1 MLISRFTKNSG
12 ALEDW
17 PSWHNCAGYGRIYM
31 TGEFSEHSVDAEDG
45 QHEHSN
51 GIFVVTTVFGNPV
64 IGVATD
70 YHGDVDEY
78 PIMLAVAEDTKN
90 DLLYWYD
97 DLQDFEQVEAVF
109 KRMVSYKTVSSNSSK
124 DDGAVDMLSNNE
136 FFYFV
141 IPQHITINPCIQ
153 LYRTTATL
161 YCVLSMVK
169 ILLILI
175 IFFHNVIL
183 Y

>member
-1 MLISRFTKNSG
+1 
-12 ALEDW
+12 
-17 PSWHNCAGYGRIYM
+17 M

-97 DLQDFEQVEAVF
+97 DLQDFDQVEAVF

-124 DDGAVDMLSNNE
+124 DDGEVDMRGARQGVLRYDPRNIVSSRLEGDWEVDTDLS
-136 FFYFV
+136 
-141 IPQHITINPCIQ
+141 
-153 LYRTTATL
+153 
-161 YCVLSMVK
+161 LSLNSDAWLELKEIM
-169 ILLILI
+169 
-175 IFFHNVIL
+175 
-183 Y
+183 

>member
-1 MLISRFTKNSG
+1 
-12 ALEDW
+12 
-17 PSWHNCAGYGRIYM
+17 M
-31 TGEFSEHSVDAEDG
+31 TGEFSEHSVDAEGG

-78 PIMLAVAEDTKN
+78 PIMLAVAEDTKD

-109 KRMVSYKTVSSNSSK
+109 KRKMSTEALPLNSSK
-124 DDGAVDMLSNNE
+124 DDGAVEMREARKIEYDPRNIVSSRLEGDWEVDTDLSLALNSE
-136 FFYFV
+136 AWLELKE
-141 IPQHITINPCIQ
+141 I
-153 LYRTTATL
+153 
-161 YCVLSMVK
+161 M
-169 ILLILI
+169 
-175 IFFHNVIL
+175 
-183 Y
+183 

>member
-1 MLISRFTKNSG
+1 
-12 ALEDW
+12 
-17 PSWHNCAGYGRIYM
+17 M

-78 PIMLAVAEDTKN
+78 PIMLAVAEDTKY

-97 DLQDFEQVEAVF
+97 DLQDFEQVEAASGEVTF
-109 KRMVSYKTVSSNSSK
+109 VLEDNGESDNFTSSFCVKT
-124 DDGAVDMLSNNE
+124 A
-136 FFYFV
+136 
-141 IPQHITINPCIQ
+141 I
-153 LYRTTATL
+153 
-161 YCVLSMVK
+161 
-169 ILLILI
+169 
-175 IFFHNVIL
+175 
-183 Y
+183 

>member
-1 MLISRFTKNSG
+1 
-12 ALEDW
+12 
-17 PSWHNCAGYGRIYM
+17 M

-109 KRMVSYKTVSSNSSK
+109 KRKMSTEALPLNSSK
-124 DDGAVDMLSNNE
+124 DDGRVEMREARKIEYDPRNIVSSRLEGDWEVDTDLSLALNSDAWLDLKE
-136 FFYFV
+136 
-141 IPQHITINPCIQ
+141 I
-153 LYRTTATL
+153 
-161 YCVLSMVK
+161 M
-169 ILLILI
+169 
-175 IFFHNVIL
+175 
-183 Y
+183 

>member
-31 TGEFSEHSVDAEDG
+31 TGEFSEHYVDAENG

-124 DDGAVDMLSNNE
+124 DDGAIDMRGARQGVSEYDPRNIVSSRLEGDWEVDTDLSLALNSDAWLGLKE
-136 FFYFV
+136 
-141 IPQHITINPCIQ
+141 I
-153 LYRTTATL
+153 
-161 YCVLSMVK
+161 M
-169 ILLILI
+169 
-175 IFFHNVIL
+175 
-183 Y
+183 

>member
-1 MLISRFTKNSG
+1 
-12 ALEDW
+12 
-17 PSWHNCAGYGRIYM
+17 M

-124 DDGAVDMLSNNE
+124 DDRAIDMRGARQGVLEYDPRNIVSSRLEGDWEVDTDLSLALNSDAWLGLKE
-136 FFYFV
+136 
-141 IPQHITINPCIQ
+141 I
-153 LYRTTATL
+153 
-161 YCVLSMVK
+161 M
-169 ILLILI
+169 
-175 IFFHNVIL
+175 
-183 Y
+183 

>member
-1 MLISRFTKNSG
+1 
-12 ALEDW
+12 
-17 PSWHNCAGYGRIYM
+17 M

-51 GIFVVTTVFGNPV
+51 GIFVVTTVFGTPV

-78 PIMLAVAEDTKN
+78 PIMLAVAEDTKD

-109 KRMVSYKTVSSNSSK
+109 KRKMSTEAFPSNSSK
-124 DDGAVDMLSNNE
+124 DDGKVEMREARKIEYDPRNIVSSRLEGDWEVDTDLSLALNSDAWLDLKE
-136 FFYFV
+136 
-141 IPQHITINPCIQ
+141 I
-153 LYRTTATL
+153 
-161 YCVLSMVK
+161 M
-169 ILLILI
+169 
-175 IFFHNVIL
+175 
-183 Y
+183 

>member
-1 MLISRFTKNSG
+1 
-12 ALEDW
+12 
-17 PSWHNCAGYGRIYM
+17 M

-78 PIMLAVAEDTKN
+78 PIMLAVAEDTKD

-109 KRMVSYKTVSSNSSK
+109 KRKVSTEAVPSNSSK
-124 DDGAVDMLSNNE
+124 DDGAVEMWEARKIEYDPRNIVSSRLEGDWEVDTDLS
-136 FFYFV
+136 
-141 IPQHITINPCIQ
+141 
-153 LYRTTATL
+153 LTL
-161 YCVLSMVK
+161 NSDAWLDLKEIM
-169 ILLILI
+169 
-175 IFFHNVIL
+175 
-183 Y
+183 

>member
-1 MLISRFTKNSG
+1 
-12 ALEDW
+12 
-17 PSWHNCAGYGRIYM
+17 M

-78 PIMLAVAEDTKN
+78 PIMLAVAEDTKD

-109 KRMVSYKTVSSNSSK
+109 KRKMSTEAVPSNSSK
-124 DDGAVDMLSNNE
+124 DDGAVEMWEARKIEYDPRNIVSSRLEGDWEVDTDLS
-136 FFYFV
+136 
-141 IPQHITINPCIQ
+141 
-153 LYRTTATL
+153 LTL
-161 YCVLSMVK
+161 NSDAWLDLKEIM
-169 ILLILI
+169 
-175 IFFHNVIL
+175 
-183 Y
+183 

>member
-1 MLISRFTKNSG
+1 
-12 ALEDW
+12 
-17 PSWHNCAGYGRIYM
+17 M

-109 KRMVSYKTVSSNSSK
+109 KRKMSTEALPLNSSK
-124 DDGAVDMLSNNE
+124 DDVTVEIREARMIEYDPRNIVSSRLEGDWEVDTDLSLALNSDAWLDLKE
-136 FFYFV
+136 
-141 IPQHITINPCIQ
+141 I
-153 LYRTTATL
+153 
-161 YCVLSMVK
+161 M
-169 ILLILI
+169 
-175 IFFHNVIL
+175 
-183 Y
+183 

>member
-1 MLISRFTKNSG
+1 
-12 ALEDW
+12 
-17 PSWHNCAGYGRIYM
+17 M

-64 IGVATD
+64 IGLATD
-70 YHGDVDEY
+70 YHGDIDEY

-109 KRMVSYKTVSSNSSK
+109 KRMMSTEALPLNSSK
-124 DDGAVDMLSNNE
+124 DDGTVEMRESRKIEYDPRNIVSSRLEGDWEVDTDLSLALNSDAWLDLKE
-136 FFYFV
+136 
-141 IPQHITINPCIQ
+141 I
-153 LYRTTATL
+153 
-161 YCVLSMVK
+161 M
-169 ILLILI
+169 
-175 IFFHNVIL
+175 
-183 Y
+183 

>member
-1 MLISRFTKNSG
+1 
-12 ALEDW
+12 
-17 PSWHNCAGYGRIYM
+17 M

-97 DLQDFEQVEAVF
+97 DLQDFDQVEAVF

-124 DDGAVDMLSNNE
+124 DDRAIDMRGARQGVLEYDPRNIVSSRLEGDWEVDTDLSLALNSDAWLGLKE
-136 FFYFV
+136 
-141 IPQHITINPCIQ
+141 I
-153 LYRTTATL
+153 
-161 YCVLSMVK
+161 M
-169 ILLILI
+169 
-175 IFFHNVIL
+175 
-183 Y
+183 

>member
-1 MLISRFTKNSG
+1 MLNPIQLLISRFTKNSG
-12 ALEDW
+12 VLEDW

-78 PIMLAVAEDTKN
+78 PIMLAVAEDTKD

-109 KRMVSYKTVSSNSSK
+109 KRKVSTEAVPSNSSR
-124 DDGAVDMLSNNE
+124 DDGEVESREARKSEYDPRNIVSSRLEGDWEVDTDLSLALNSDAWLDLKE
-136 FFYFV
+136 
-141 IPQHITINPCIQ
+141 I
-153 LYRTTATL
+153 
-161 YCVLSMVK
+161 M
-169 ILLILI
+169 
-175 IFFHNVIL
+175 
-183 Y
+183 